1 MLYTIQLSL
10 LKVFVFTTCRP
21 IIIIIVYYATQAADG
36 LQTQK
41 LKKYYQRW

>member
-10 LKVFVFTTCRP
+10 LKVFVFTTC